1 MEKIKSGYVSLKSV
15 KISCWNCV
23 QQEAGP
29 SAARSAFW
37 GHAKPASSGLPEE
50 EGQEEEGQEEEEQ
63 NLDDFDDTASLASI
77 ALADVTRHGHDGE
90 QCKVVPQPI
99 IAPYMLWPG

>member
-1 MEKIKSGYVSLKSV
+1 M
-15 KISCWNCV
+15 

-50 EGQEEEGQEEEEQ
+50 DGQQEEEEEEQ

-90 QCKVVPQPI
+90 QYKVVPQPI

>member
-29 SAARSAFW
+29 ARSAFW

-90 QCKVVPQPI
+90 QYKVVPQPI

>member
-1 MEKIKSGYVSLKSV
+1 MQTQLVCL
-15 KISCWNCV
+15 

-37 GHAKPASSGLPEE
+37 GHEKPASSGLLEE
-50 EGQEEEGQEEEEQ
+50 DGQEEEEEQ

-90 QCKVVPQPI
+90 QYKVVPQPI
-99 IAPYMLWPG
+99 IAPHMLWPG

>member
-1 MEKIKSGYVSLKSV
+1 MEKIKSGYVWLKSV
-15 KISCWNCV
+15 TFSCWNCV

-37 GHAKPASSGLPEE
+37 GHAKAASSGLPEE
-50 EGQEEEGQEEEEQ
+50 EGQEEEEEQ

-90 QCKVVPQPI
+90 QYKVVPQPI
-99 IAPYMLWPG
+99 IAPHMLWPG